1 MTLVRDKLVTDN
13 LDIECLID
21 NVPFSYITGISYSH
35 VVDAARMVKIRIGGI
50 EPIANLHI
58 GSEVILKAGRGETT
72 HNLDF
77 RGIVTQIN
85 PSFTESEVTVV
96 DYVTYLQNSE
106 IVNYKEQDVLGKDL
120 YYLAADAC
128 NYKNIDTSELLEGS
142 GIKAT
147 KDMGLI
153 GLQTRRRFI
162 KKCFDFLTPI
172 VKTDDYSEVVALQ
185 WRYGIRRN
193 NVMDF
198 WLEDHKNLKSEPI
211 LTITENNNTLTGSG
225 ILSNINSTQIVN
237 SATYLSSV
245 DSDVFVTVSDEDSIE
260 RRGVYG
266 KLYTSSSERLDRLE
280 ELAYITVLLHKE
292 PTITYNIMMNNGE
305 HITLGD
311 YIKVKVAT
319 HDKGILLPVVQVSH
333 VITDTV
339 ESVITVGTPELSI
352 TEYIAGSLE

>member
-13 LDIECLID
+13 LDIECKID
-21 NVPFSYITGISYSH
+21 GVPFSYITGLSYTH
-35 VVDAARMVKIRIGGI
+35 VVDSARIVKIRIGGI

-58 GSEVILKAGRGETT
+58 GSNVILKAGRGETT

-77 RGIVTQIN
+77 IGIVTQIN
-85 PSFTESEVTVV
+85 PSFTESEITAV
-96 DYVTYLQNSE
+96 DYVTHLQTSE
-106 IVNYKEQDVLGKDL
+106 IVNYKEQDLLGKDL

-128 NYKNIDTSELLEGS
+128 NYKDIDTSQLLEGS

-147 KDMGLI
+147 RDMGLA

-198 WLEDHKNLKSEPI
+198 WLEDHKNFKTEPI
-211 LTITENNNTLTGSG
+211 LTITESNNTLTGAG
-225 ILSNINSTQIVN
+225 IVSNINSTQIVN

-245 DSDVFVTVSDEDSIE
+245 DDDIFVTVSDEDSIE
-260 RRGVYG
+260 RCGVYG
-266 KLYTSSSERLDRLE
+266 KLFMSNSERLDRLE
-280 ELAYITVLLHKE
+280 ELAYTTVLLHKE
-292 PTITYNIMMNNGE
+292 PTVIYNIVINNGE
-305 HITLGD
+305 YITLGD
-311 YIKVKVAT
+311 YINVKVAT
-319 HDKGILLPVVQVSH
+319 HNKGILLPVVQVSH
-333 VITDTV
+333 VITDRV
-339 ESVITVGTPELSI
+339 ESVITLGSPELSI
-352 TEYIAGSLE
+352 VEYISGSLE